1 MVKVGITGGIG
12 SGKTTVCKE
21 WEKLGAVVAYA
32 DDLAK
37 KLMKED
43 DKLASKIRNAF
54 GEKSY
59 SDDGNLDRQYLAK
72 EAFKKGRVEEL
83 NKLVH
88 PVVIEKIKVLMER
101 AEAQGA
107 EMFVEEAALLL
118 KKGRP
123 EIFDYIV
130 IVTADTEKRVD
141 WIRER
146 DGVKREDIMARMNKQ
161 KSFEELIPLCDFV
174 LENNSTVENLKRK
187 ARDLYMQILKL
198 QNTGID

>member
-1 MVKVGITGGIG
+1 MVKVGVTGGIG

-21 WEKLGAVVAYA
+21 WEKLGAVVVYA

-43 DKLASKIRNAF
+43 DKLASIIRNTF
-54 GEKSY
+54 GEQSY
-59 SDDGNLDRQYLAK
+59 SEDGNLDRQYLAR

-83 NKLVH
+83 NRIVH
-88 PVVIEKIKVLMER
+88 PVVVNKIKELMKQ
-101 AEAQGA
+101 AEAHGA

-118 KKGRP
+118 SQGRP
-123 EIFDYIV
+123 VIFDYIV
-130 IVTADTEKRVD
+130 IVTADSEKRIG
-141 WIRER
+141 WIKER
-146 DGVKREDIMARMNKQ
+146 DGVKRLDILARMKKQ
-161 KSFEELIPLCDFV
+161 RSFEELIPHCDFV
-174 LENNSTVENLKRK
+174 MENNSTIEDLKRK

>member
-21 WEKLGAVVAYA
+21 WEKLGAVVVYA

-43 DKLASKIRNAF
+43 DKLASEIRNIF
-54 GEKSY
+54 GEQSY
-59 SDDGNLDRQYLAK
+59 SDDGSIDRQYLAK
-72 EAFKKGRVEEL
+72 EAFEKGRVDEL

-88 PVVIEKIKVLMER
+88 PVLAGKIKELIER

-118 KKGRP
+118 NKGRP
-123 EIFDYIV
+123 EIFDFVV
-130 IVTADTEKRVD
+130 IVTADSEKRIG
-141 WIRER
+141 WIKER
-146 DGVKREDIMARMNKQ
+146 DGINRMDIMARMKKQ

-174 LENNSTVENLKRK
+174 LENDSSLEVLRQK
-187 ARDLYMQILKL
+187 ARNLYRQILKL
-198 QNTGID
+198 QNTGLD